1 MIAIRCFQPDDAAG
15 VSALFRL
22 VYGERYVYP
31 DIYLP
36 GMIGWHNSQGHW
48 RSAVAEQNG
57 VIVGHATLWRQQ
69 PEDRHAE
76 LAMFVTHP
84 SIRHRGIATALGQH
98 LCATAQKMRLSTLTI
113 KMVCS
118 HPHSQQLAKTLEFHA
133 TALLRDYVASP
144 FAAGQRESVIFGV
157 RALKPRPVPL
167 LCAPHNGWLSLLA
180 NGFGSAPLPQAS
192 PAIVPVETT
201 LAGER
206 VDITVHALQGA
217 ICDDLARFPENRLVY
232 VRIPVDD
239 GLMTHLPVLHHA
251 GFRDMGLKP
260 ASEGRWWWLLQ
271 RGFSKQELPLSC
283 PFASAL
289 QANARV

>member
-1 MIAIRCFQPDDAAG
+1 VIAIRGFQPDDAPG

-22 VYGERYVYP
+22 VYGQRYVYP

-36 GMIGWHNSQGHW
+36 AMIRWHNSQGHW

-57 VIVGHATLWRQQ
+57 RIVGHATLWRQH
-69 PEDRHAE
+69 PDDRHAE

-84 SIRHRGIATALGQH
+84 SIRHRGVATALGQN
-98 LCATAQKMRLSTLTI
+98 LCAQAQKMRLSTLTV

-118 HPHSQQLAKTLEFHA
+118 HPHSQQLARTLGFHA

-157 RALKPRPVPL
+157 RALIPRPVPL
-167 LCAPHNGWLSLLA
+167 LSTQHNGWLTLLINA
-180 NGFGSAPLPQAS
+180 FGSAPLPQAS

-201 LAGER
+201 LSAER
-206 VDITVHALQGA
+206 VDITIHTLEGA

-239 GLMTHLPVLHHA
+239 GLMAHLPVLHRA

-271 RGFSKQELPLSC
+271 RGFSTQELPLSC